1 MHGAIQTDGGRA
13 MHIFCCVLS
22 AVLGVYPDTHVPDSP
37 VEFAP
42 RRAALPLPASAAI
55 PEEVPTSRDKLPP
68 RAEAHPRR
76 DWILSVEGATHAPI
90 DMGVL
95 ASLETPTRLRLSFGY
110 GWVPSVYSGLLT
122 GIAASASGDAQVGA
136 ILNHTSY
143 QGRTFRG
150 QAGVRPFRSLGL
162 YADLGYARL
171 NVDGA
176 LDLAESG
183 VPSLQVLVGG
193 YQAHTTVD
201 MWLVEI
207 GSQHE
212 FWDSVVMGLAFGVMG
227 TFEARTSI
235 TSENGAPT
243 SPALGQAAK
252 QTDAALKSYGFVPTI
267 TLRLGFDFFS
277 LTPGL
282 LAQSRPSGWWQN
294 PVGPD

>member
-1 MHGAIQTDGGRA
+1 M
-13 MHIFCCVLS
+13 
-22 AVLGVYPDTHVPDSP
+22 
-37 VEFAP
+37 
-42 RRAALPLPASAAI
+42 
-55 PEEVPTSRDKLPP
+55 
-68 RAEAHPRR
+68 
-76 DWILSVEGATHAPI
+76 PI
-90 DMGVL
+90 
-95 ASLETPTRLRLSFGY
+95 
-110 GWVPSVYSGLLT
+110 W
-122 GIAASASGDAQVGA
+122 
-136 ILNHTSY
+136 
-143 QGRTFRG
+143 
-150 QAGVRPFRSLGL
+150 
-162 YADLGYARL
+162 GYARL

-183 VPSLQVLVGG
+183 VPSLQVLGGG